1 MFDSLL
7 CHFRWDNLAFSKTKK
22 TLLNSYC
29 RFNIVKEAMNV
40 FVMITSNEL
49 HGDERAFLRWNFKGD
64 AYGMIA
70 FMLTLFIKFVLRFI
84 HEIKKIKIMLDLF
97 SF

>member
-1 MFDSLL
+1 
-7 CHFRWDNLAFSKTKK
+7 
-22 TLLNSYC
+22 
-29 RFNIVKEAMNV
+29 MNV

-84 HEIKKIKIMLDLF
+84 HEIKKNQNHNYIVWNWAMLNHNRIVFIGIKCT
-97 SF
+97 